1 MSSHALDYIK
11 REITEYL
18 RQNPQDANELLS
30 SVALG
35 MTQYKQKVQEERK
48 GQMQNCVGM
57 LYSLIKKKSF
67 SKIGLACVLPSLFIT
82 FPKAKI
88 TGHSGT
94 DVEIQ
99 NRLIVAC
106 KQHLSENELRLL
118 CLKLLREGIDS
129 KEIIDDFEYIRVHCD
144 IEDEYEDL
152 ILNVMDAVVGW
163 CSPHRKLVA

>member
-1 MSSHALDYIK
+1 MSQHALDYIK

-18 RQNPQDANELLS
+18 RHNPQDANELLS

-35 MTQYKQKVQEERK
+35 VTQYKQKVQEERK

-67 SKIGLACVLPSLFIT
+67 SKMELACILPSLFIT

-94 DVEIQ
+94 DVEILQ
-99 NRLIVAC
+99 KYLDGVKSYYGA
-106 KQHLSENELRLL
+106 S
-118 CLKLLREGIDS
+118 S
-129 KEIIDDFEYIRVHCD
+129 DDFYKYKNWIRTCHGV
-144 IEDEYEDL
+144 EVAEWFDEFVDNAKSNGM
-152 ILNVMDAVVGW
+152 IKFDW
-163 CSPHRKLVA
+163 

>member
-1 MSSHALDYIK
+1 MSTHALDYIK

-18 RQNPQDANELLS
+18 RHNPQDANELLS

-35 MTQYKQKVQEERK
+35 MTQYKQNVQEERK

-67 SKIGLACVLPSLFIT
+67 SKMELACVLPSLFIT

-94 DVEIQ
+94 DVEILQ
-99 NRLIVAC
+99 KYLAGVKNYYGA
-106 KQHLSENELRLL
+106 SE
-118 CLKLLREGIDS
+118 
-129 KEIIDDFEYIRVHCD
+129 DDFYKYRGW
-144 IEDEYEDL
+144 IETCHGREMSEWFDE
-152 ILNVMDAVVGW
+152 
-163 CSPHRKLVA
+163 LVDNAKSSGMIKFDW

>member
-1 MSSHALDYIK
+1 MSVHALEYIK
-11 REITEYL
+11 RQITEYL

-57 LYSLIKKKSF
+57 FYSLIKKKSF
-67 SKIGLACVLPSLFIT
+67 SKMELACVLPSLFIT

-94 DVEIQ
+94 DVEILQ
-99 NRLIVAC
+99 KYLDGVKSYYGASSDDYYKYWAWVETCHGVEMAEWFDALIDNAESNGMI
-106 KQHLSENELRLL
+106 KF
-118 CLKLLREGIDS
+118 D
-129 KEIIDDFEYIRVHCD
+129 
-144 IEDEYEDL
+144 
-152 ILNVMDAVVGW
+152 W
-163 CSPHRKLVA
+163 

>member
-1 MSSHALDYIK
+1 MSVHALDYIK
-11 REITEYL
+11 RQITEYL

-67 SKIGLACVLPSLFIT
+67 SKMELACVLPSLFIT

-88 TGHSGT
+88 TGHSQKG
-94 DVEIQ
+94 VEILQ
-99 NRLIVAC
+99 EYLDGVKSYYGA
-106 KQHLSENELRLL
+106 S
-118 CLKLLREGIDS
+118 S
-129 KEIIDDFEYIRVHCD
+129 DDFYKYKEWVMACHGAEVSDWFDELIRNAKSNSMIKFD
-144 IEDEYEDL
+144 
-152 ILNVMDAVVGW
+152 W
-163 CSPHRKLVA
+163 

>member
-18 RQNPQDANELLS
+18 RQNPQDANELLV

-67 SKIGLACVLPSLFIT
+67 SRTDLACILPSLFIAL
-82 FPKAKI
+82 PKAKI

-94 DVEIQ
+94 DVEILQ
-99 NRLIVAC
+99 KYLDGVKSYYGESR
-106 KQHLSENELRLL
+106 
-118 CLKLLREGIDS
+118 
-129 KEIIDDFEYIRVHCD
+129 
-144 IEDEYEDL
+144 EDL
-152 ILNVMDAVVGW
+152 CKYKDWITSCHGVEMAEWFDE
-163 CSPHRKLVA
+163 LVDNAESNGVIEFDW

>member
-1 MSSHALDYIK
+1 MSAHALDYIK
-11 REITEYL
+11 RQITEYL

-67 SKIGLACVLPSLFIT
+67 SKMELACVLPSLFIN

-88 TGHSGT
+88 TWHSQK
-94 DVEIQ
+94 DVEILQ
-99 NRLIVAC
+99 MYLDGVNE
-106 KQHLSENELRLL
+106 HYGMSE
-118 CLKLLREGIDS
+118 K
-129 KEIIDDFEYIRVHCD
+129 DFNYYCGWIRTCHGAVMS
-144 IEDEYEDL
+144 EWFEDL
-152 ILNVMDAVVGW
+152 IDNAESNGMIKFDW
-163 CSPHRKLVA
+163 